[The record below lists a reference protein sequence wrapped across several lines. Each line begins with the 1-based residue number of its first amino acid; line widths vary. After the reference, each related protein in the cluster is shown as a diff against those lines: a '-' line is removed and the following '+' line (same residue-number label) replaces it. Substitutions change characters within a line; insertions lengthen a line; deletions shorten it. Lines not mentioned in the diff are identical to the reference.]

1 MLETMELIGQ
11 GVDATGVAV
20 MVVGII
26 LATVYFLNKRLRG
39 SGPMEAYQDYRQG
52 IGRAILLGLEILIA
66 GDIIRTIAVEPTF
79 QSLGILAVVIL
90 IRTFLS
96 ITLELE
102 VEGRWPWQQRD
113 RNTKRRYNLTQVASL
128 DRKKAV
134 KAESNNKQNNLQ
146 LKTGRISGMNMF
158 G

>member
-39 SGPMEAYQDYRQG
+39 GSPMEAYQDYRQG

-96 ITLELE
+96 TTLELE
-102 VEGRWPWQQRD
+102 VEGRWPWQQREPED
-113 RNTKRRYNLTQVASL
+113 KEKV
-128 DRKKAV
+128 
-134 KAESNNKQNNLQ
+134 
-146 LKTGRISGMNMF
+146 
-158 G
+158 